1 MTKFVGCI
9 DLHDGQVKQIV
20 GGTLKD
26 NDDSLET
33 NFVSKYPPSY
43 YAQLYLENRIEG
55 CHVIKLGPNNDAAAI
70 EALNAAPGFL
80 QVGGG
85 INDENCLQWLEKASK
100 IIVTSWL
107 FTKESTFLMDRLQLL
122 SNKCGPDRIVVDL
135 SCRRT
140 PDSKW
145 VVAMNKWQTLTTLE
159 LNKETFTELSK
170 YTDEFLIHAAD
181 VEGLCKGIETDLV
194 TKLYEW
200 TKDIN
205 KEVKIVYAGGA
216 KSISDLELVDK
227 LSNGTVDLTYG
238 SSLDIFG
245 GKLVR
250 FQDCCEWNSKHN

>member
-43 YAQLYLENRIEG
+43 YAQLYLKNRIEG
-55 CHVIKLGPNNDAAAI
+55 CHVIKLGPNNDAAAM

-107 FTKESTFLMDRLQLL
+107 FTKEGTFLMDRLQLL